1 MDLRLTIVAAVIR
14 REGKLLLTSRP
25 EGKPPYGLEFPG
37 GKVEPGETLQRALA
51 RELGEELGMRA
62 PLVLDPM
69 YRTRTDKLDIW
80 FMRTLISPE
89 ETLVCREGQR
99 AFWIDPENR
108 EETERLFSEIP
119 LLPNDLLFW
128 KFLRSG

>member
-14 REGKLLLTSRP
+14 RGGKILLTSRP
-25 EGKPPYGLEFPG
+25 EDKPPYGLEFPG
-37 GKVEPGETLQRALA
+37 GKVEPGETLPRALI
-51 RELGEELGMRA
+51 RELGEELGIRA

-69 YRTRTDKLDIW
+69 YRTRTEKLDIW
-80 FMRTLISPE
+80 FMRTLISKE
-89 ETLVCREGQR
+89 ETLVCQEGQR
-99 AFWIDPENR
+99 AFWIDPEDR
-108 EETERLFSEIP
+108 AGTDKLFSEIP